1 MIRKWQNEN
10 TAPLL
15 SLWLESTTEAHP
27 FIAPNYWKENEAM
40 VRDVYLPSAE
50 TWVWE
55 QDGEPCGFISV
66 MQSQFV
72 GALFV
77 APSCIGK
84 GIGRA
89 LLNHVQQRFPH
100 LTLEVYQKNVRAVN
114 FYHAQGF
121 RIEDSA
127 WQDDTQH
134 PTWISAVFPAQP
146 FPSFE
151 LGRSLVSTLTAPF
164 LQIPPSASSRSGHA
178 P

>member
-1 MIRKWQNEN
+1 MIRKWHSEN
-10 TAPLL
+10 TAQLL
-15 SLWLESTTEAHP
+15 RLWLESTTEAHP
-27 FIAPNYWKENEAM
+27 FIDAGYWKANEAL
-40 VRDVYLPSAE
+40 VRDEYLPAAE

-55 QDGEPCGFISV
+55 ENGTLRGFISV

-77 APSCIGK
+77 APAFIGR

-89 LLNHVQQRFPH
+89 LLNHVQQRYPY

-134 PTWISAVFPAQP
+134 PTWIMSWQADQTP
-146 FPSFE
+146 
-151 LGRSLVSTLTAPF
+151 
-164 LQIPPSASSRSGHA
+164 
-178 P
+178 